1 MLVIN
6 LWVLLC
12 LSGKI
17 QSLLSQAG
25 CCTLAAQALQQV
37 SMALPTWHPH
47 LYLLGKAPGL
57 SPGEAALCHCSQI
70 WGTACSFLTKD
81 WSH

>member
-47 LYLLGKAPGL
+47 LIFWGKHQACPLGRLP
-57 SPGEAALCHCSQI
+57 C
-70 WGTACSFLTKD
+70 GTAVSFGGLPAL
-81 WSH
+81 S